1 MAKEIIQTSSAPKAL
16 GPYSQAVKV
25 NGLIFTSGQLG
36 INPEN
41 GELAEG
47 ATKQA
52 EQAFKNLAA
61 VLEEAGSGLEKI
73 IKATV
78 FFKDLNE
85 FTAVNE
91 VYATF
96 FSSDFPA
103 RSAFQVAKLP
113 LDAEIEIE
121 VIAEAQIF
129 RNKFDNNKKQTI

>member
-16 GPYSQAVKV
+16 GPYSQALKV

-36 INPEN
+36 INPET
-41 GELAEG
+41 GELADG
-47 ATKQA
+47 TTKQA
-52 EQAFKNLAA
+52 EQAFKNIAA
-61 VLEEAGSGLEKI
+61 VLAEAGSGLDKI

-85 FTAVNE
+85 FKAVNE

-113 LDAEIEIE
+113 LDAAIEIE
-121 VIAEAQIF
+121 VIAEA
-129 RNKFDNNKKQTI
+129 

>member
-36 INPEN
+36 INSET
-41 GELAEG
+41 GELADG
-47 ATKQA
+47 TTKQA
-52 EQAFKNLAA
+52 EQAFKNIAA
-61 VLEEAGSGLEKI
+61 VLAEAGSGLDKI

-85 FTAVNE
+85 FKAVNE

-113 LDAEIEIE
+113 LDAAIEIE
-121 VIAEAQIF
+121 VIAEA
-129 RNKFDNNKKQTI
+129 

>member
-1 MAKEIIQTSSAPKAL
+1 MGKEIIQTNNAPKAL

-36 INPEN
+36 INPAT

-47 ATKQA
+47 AVNQA
-52 EQAFKNLAA
+52 EQAFRNLAA
-61 VLEEAGSGLEKI
+61 VQEEAGSGLDKI

-78 FFKDLNE
+78 FFKDLNQ
-85 FTAVNE
+85 FAVVNE

-96 FSSDFPA
+96 FSSNFPA

-121 VIAEAQIF
+121 VIAEA
-129 RNKFDNNKKQTI
+129 

>member
-1 MAKEIIQTSSAPKAL
+1 MAKEIIQTNNAPKAL

-25 NGLIFTSGQLG
+25 NGFIFTSGQLG
-36 INPEN
+36 INPAT

-52 EQAFKNLAA
+52 EQAFKNLAS
-61 VLEEAGSGLEKI
+61 VLEEAGSSLEKI
-73 IKATV
+73 VKATV
-78 FFKDLNE
+78 FFKDLNQ

-121 VIAEAQIF
+121 VIAEA
-129 RNKFDNNKKQTI
+129 

>member
-1 MAKEIIQTSSAPKAL
+1 MGKEIIQTNNAPKAL

-36 INPEN
+36 INPAT

-47 ATKQA
+47 AVNQA
-52 EQAFKNLAA
+52 EQAFRNLAA
-61 VLEEAGSGLEKI
+61 VLEEAGSGLDKI

-78 FFKDLNE
+78 FFKDLNQ
-85 FTAVNE
+85 FAAVNE
-91 VYATF
+91 VYATH

-121 VIAEAQIF
+121 VIAEA
-129 RNKFDNNKKQTI
+129 

>member
-1 MAKEIIQTSSAPKAL
+1 MAKEIIQTSSVPKAL

-36 INPEN
+36 INPET
-41 GELAEG
+41 GELADG
-47 ATKQA
+47 TTKQA
-52 EQAFKNLAA
+52 EQAFKNIAA
-61 VLEEAGSGLEKI
+61 VLAEAGSGLDKI

-85 FTAVNE
+85 FKAVNE

-113 LDAEIEIE
+113 LDAAIEIE
-121 VIAEAQIF
+121 VIAEA
-129 RNKFDNNKKQTI
+129 

>member
-1 MAKEIIQTSSAPKAL
+1 MAKEIIQTNNAPKAL

-36 INPEN
+36 INPAT

-47 ATKQA
+47 AVNQA
-52 EQAFKNLAA
+52 EQAFQNLSV
-61 VLEEAGSGLEKI
+61 VLEEAGSGLDKI

-78 FFKDLNE
+78 FFKDLNQ
-85 FTAVNE
+85 FAAVNE
-91 VYATF
+91 VYATH

-121 VIAEAQIF
+121 VIAEA
-129 RNKFDNNKKQTI
+129 

>member
-36 INPEN
+36 INPET
-41 GELAEG
+41 GELADG
-47 ATKQA
+47 TTKQA
-52 EQAFKNLAA
+52 EQAFKNIAA
-61 VLEEAGSGLEKI
+61 VLAEAGSGLDKI

-85 FTAVNE
+85 FKAVNE

-113 LDAEIEIE
+113 LDAAIELE
-121 VIAEAQIF
+121 VIAEA
-129 RNKFDNNKKQTI
+129 

>member
-36 INPEN
+36 INPET
-41 GELAEG
+41 GELADG
-47 ATKQA
+47 TTKQA
-52 EQAFKNLAA
+52 EQAFKNIAA
-61 VLEEAGSGLEKI
+61 VLAEAGSGLDKI

-85 FTAVNE
+85 FKAVNE

-96 FSSDFPA
+96 FSRDFPA

-113 LDAEIEIE
+113 LDAAIEIE
-121 VIAEAQIF
+121 VIAEA
-129 RNKFDNNKKQTI
+129 

>member
-36 INPEN
+36 INPET
-41 GELAEG
+41 GELADG
-47 ATKQA
+47 TTKQA
-52 EQAFKNLAA
+52 EQAFKNIAA
-61 VLEEAGSGLEKI
+61 VLAEAGSGLDKI

-85 FTAVNE
+85 FKPVNE

-113 LDAEIEIE
+113 LDAAIEIE
-121 VIAEAQIF
+121 VIAEA
-129 RNKFDNNKKQTI
+129 

>member
-16 GPYSQAVKV
+16 GLYSQAVKV

-36 INPEN
+36 INPET
-41 GELAEG
+41 GELADG
-47 ATKQA
+47 TTKQA
-52 EQAFKNLAA
+52 EQAFKNIAA
-61 VLEEAGSGLEKI
+61 VLAEAGSGLDKI

-85 FTAVNE
+85 FKAVNE

-113 LDAEIEIE
+113 LDAAIEIE
-121 VIAEAQIF
+121 VIAEA
-129 RNKFDNNKKQTI
+129 

>member
-1 MAKEIIQTSSAPKAL
+1 MAKEIIQTDQAPKAL

-36 INPEN
+36 INPAT
-41 GELAEG
+41 GELTEG
-47 ATKQA
+47 AVNQA
-52 EQAFKNLAA
+52 EQAFRNLAA
-61 VLEEAGSGLEKI
+61 VLEEAGSGLDKI

-78 FFKDLNE
+78 FFKDLNQ
-85 FTAVNE
+85 FAAVNE
-91 VYATF
+91 VYATH

-121 VIAEAQIF
+121 VIAEA
-129 RNKFDNNKKQTI
+129 

>member
-36 INPEN
+36 INPET
-41 GELAEG
+41 GELADG
-47 ATKQA
+47 TTKQA
-52 EQAFKNLAA
+52 EQAFKNIAA
-61 VLEEAGSGLEKI
+61 VLAEAGSGLDKI

-85 FTAVNE
+85 FKAVNE

-96 FSSDFPA
+96 FSSDFPE

-113 LDAEIEIE
+113 LDAAIEIE
-121 VIAEAQIF
+121 VIAEA
-129 RNKFDNNKKQTI
+129 

>member
-36 INPEN
+36 INPAT
-41 GELAEG
+41 GELVVG

-52 EQAFKNLAA
+52 EQAFKNFAA
-61 VLEEAGSGLEKI
+61 VLEEAGSGLDKI

-85 FTAVNE
+85 FKAVNE

-121 VIAEAQIF
+121 VIAEA
-129 RNKFDNNKKQTI
+129 

>member
-1 MAKEIIQTSSAPKAL
+1 PKAL

-36 INPEN
+36 INPET
-41 GELAEG
+41 GELADG
-47 ATKQA
+47 TTKQA
-52 EQAFKNLAA
+52 EQAFKNIAA
-61 VLEEAGSGLEKI
+61 VLAEAGSGLDKI

-85 FTAVNE
+85 FKAVNE

-113 LDAEIEIE
+113 LDAAIEIE
-121 VIAEAQIF
+121 VIAEA
-129 RNKFDNNKKQTI
+129 

>member
-25 NGLIFTSGQLG
+25 NGLIFTSGQHG
-36 INPEN
+36 INPET
-41 GELAEG
+41 GELADG

-52 EQAFKNLAA
+52 EQAFKNIAA
-61 VLEEAGSGLEKI
+61 VLAEAGSGLDKI

-85 FTAVNE
+85 FKAVNE

-113 LDAEIEIE
+113 LDAAIEIE
-121 VIAEAQIF
+121 VIAEA
-129 RNKFDNNKKQTI
+129 

>member
-36 INPEN
+36 INPET
-41 GELAEG
+41 GELADG

-52 EQAFKNLAA
+52 EQAFKNIAA
-61 VLEEAGSGLEKI
+61 VLAEAGSGLDKI

-85 FTAVNE
+85 FKAVNE

-103 RSAFQVAKLP
+103 RSVFQVAKLP
-113 LDAEIEIE
+113 LDAAIEIE
-121 VIAEAQIF
+121 VIAEA
-129 RNKFDNNKKQTI
+129 

>member
-36 INPEN
+36 INPET
-41 GELAEG
+41 GELADG
-47 ATKQA
+47 TTKQA
-52 EQAFKNLAA
+52 EQAFKNIAA
-61 VLEEAGSGLEKI
+61 VLAEAGSGLDKI

-85 FTAVNE
+85 FKAMNE

-113 LDAEIEIE
+113 LDAAIEIE
-121 VIAEAQIF
+121 VIAEA
-129 RNKFDNNKKQTI
+129 

>member
-1 MAKEIIQTSSAPKAL
+1 MAKEIIQTNQAPKAL

-36 INPEN
+36 INPAT

-47 ATKQA
+47 AVNQA
-52 EQAFKNLAA
+52 EQAFRNLAA
-61 VLEEAGSGLEKI
+61 VLEEAGSGLDKI

-78 FFKDLNE
+78 FFKDLNQ
-85 FTAVNE
+85 FAAVNE
-91 VYATF
+91 VYATH

-121 VIAEAQIF
+121 VIAEA
-129 RNKFDNNKKQTI
+129 

>member
-36 INPEN
+36 INPET
-41 GELAEG
+41 GELADST
-47 ATKQA
+47 TKQA
-52 EQAFKNLAA
+52 EQAFKNIAA
-61 VLEEAGSGLEKI
+61 VLAEAGSGLDKI

-85 FTAVNE
+85 FKAVNE

-113 LDAEIEIE
+113 LDAAIEIE
-121 VIAEAQIF
+121 VIAEA
-129 RNKFDNNKKQTI
+129 

>member
-36 INPEN
+36 INPET
-41 GELAEG
+41 GELADG
-47 ATKQA
+47 TTKQA
-52 EQAFKNLAA
+52 EQAFKNIAA
-61 VLEEAGSGLEKI
+61 VLAEAGSGLDKI

-85 FTAVNE
+85 FKAVNE

-103 RSAFQVAKLP
+103 RSAFQVARLP
-113 LDAEIEIE
+113 LDAAIEIE
-121 VIAEAQIF
+121 VIAEA
-129 RNKFDNNKKQTI
+129 

>member
-1 MAKEIIQTSSAPKAL
+1 MGKEIIQTNNAPKAL
-16 GPYSQAVKV
+16 GPYSQAIKV

-36 INPEN
+36 INPAT

-47 ATKQA
+47 AVNQA
-52 EQAFKNLAA
+52 EQAFRNLAA
-61 VLEEAGSGLEKI
+61 VLEEAGSGLDKI

-78 FFKDLNE
+78 FFKDLNQ
-85 FTAVNE
+85 FAVVNE

-96 FSSDFPA
+96 FSSNFPA

-121 VIAEAQIF
+121 VIAEA
-129 RNKFDNNKKQTI
+129 

>member
-1 MAKEIIQTSSAPKAL
+1 MAKEIIQTNNAPKAL

-25 NGLIFTSGQLG
+25 NGFIFTSGQLG
-36 INPEN
+36 INPAT
-41 GELAEG
+41 GDLAEG

-52 EQAFKNLAA
+52 EQAFKNLAS
-61 VLEEAGSGLEKI
+61 VLEEAGSSLEKI
-73 IKATV
+73 VKTTV
-78 FFKDLNE
+78 FFKDLNQ

-121 VIAEAQIF
+121 VIAEA
-129 RNKFDNNKKQTI
+129 

>member
-36 INPEN
+36 INPET
-41 GELAEG
+41 GELADG
-47 ATKQA
+47 TTKQA
-52 EQAFKNLAA
+52 EQAFKNIAA
-61 VLEEAGSGLEKI
+61 VLAEAGSGLDKI
-73 IKATV
+73 IKVTV

-85 FTAVNE
+85 FKAVNE

-113 LDAEIEIE
+113 LDAAIEIE
-121 VIAEAQIF
+121 VIAEA
-129 RNKFDNNKKQTI
+129 

>member
-1 MAKEIIQTSSAPKAL
+1 MAKEIIQTDQAPKAL

-36 INPEN
+36 INPAT
-41 GELAEG
+41 GELAED
-47 ATKQA
+47 AVNQA
-52 EQAFKNLAA
+52 EQAFRNLAA
-61 VLEEAGSGLEKI
+61 VLEEAGSGLDKI

-78 FFKDLNE
+78 FFKDLNQ
-85 FTAVNE
+85 FAAVNE
-91 VYATF
+91 VYATH

-121 VIAEAQIF
+121 VIAEA
-129 RNKFDNNKKQTI
+129 

>member
-1 MAKEIIQTSSAPKAL
+1 MAKEVIQTNNAPKAL
-16 GPYSQAVKV
+16 GPYSQAIKV
-25 NGLIFTSGQLG
+25 NNFIFTSGQLG
-36 INPEN
+36 INPET

-47 ATKQA
+47 AVKQA
-52 EQAFKNLAA
+52 KQAFRNLSA
-61 VLEEAGSGLEKI
+61 VLEEAGSGLNKI

-78 FFKDLNE
+78 LFKDLNQ

-121 VIAEAQIF
+121 VIAEE
-129 RNKFDNNKKQTI
+129 

>member
-52 EQAFKNLAA
+52 EQAFKNLAT

-78 FFKDLNE
+78 FFKDLKE

-121 VIAEAQIF
+121 VIAEA
-129 RNKFDNNKKQTI
+129 

>member
-36 INPEN
+36 INPET
-41 GELAEG
+41 GELADG
-47 ATKQA
+47 TTKQA
-52 EQAFKNLAA
+52 EQAFKNIAA
-61 VLEEAGSGLEKI
+61 VLAEAGSGLDKI

-85 FTAVNE
+85 FKAVNE

-113 LDAEIEIE
+113 LDAAIEIE
-121 VIAEAQIF
+121 VIVEA
-129 RNKFDNNKKQTI
+129 